1 MDMPNDQ
8 ADYIAAIGP
17 ETPEQ
22 AAARIVRE
30 CEIIREAEADIAA
43 GNGIEWDAVE
53 AWLNEL
59 DHNPDAPP
67 PEPQSVPARS

>member
-1 MDMPNDQ
+1 MPNDQ
-8 ADYIAAIGP
+8 ADYLAAIGR

-22 AAARIVRE
+22 ADARLARE
-30 CEIIREAEADIAA
+30 RKVFCEAEADIAA

-59 DHNPDAPP
+59 DSNPEALQ
-67 PEPQSVPARS
+67 PQPHRLPARD